1 MVRISD
7 LLWLVRNSK
16 KSAVDFLLEFVNQH
30 QWGTRAPGS
39 WKPPRAYVL
48 AVGLT
53 A

>member
-30 QWGTRAPGS
+30 RWGTRAPGS